1 MDKNINK
8 LLELSLENIS
18 WFQNSLRL
26 RLINNVAGLNSS
38 DVVDQFLND
47 VLERLKRKKF
57 NVEMDELTNLTTYQK
72 LIDFAPGLS
81 KNYIIKEV
89 CYYYTEIILP
99 TKIEIYG

>member
-1 MDKNINK
+1 MAKNINK
-8 LLELSLENIS
+8 ILDLSFENIA
-18 WFQNSLRL
+18 WFQKSLRL
-26 RLINNVAGLNSS
+26 RLINNVAGLKSS

-47 VLERLKRKKF
+47 ILDLLKRKKF
-57 NVEMDELTNLTTYQK
+57 NVEMDELKNLITYQK
-72 LIDFAPGLS
+72 LIDEVPGLS

>member
-8 LLELSLENIS
+8 ILDLSFENIA
-18 WFQNSLRL
+18 WFQKSLRL
-26 RLINNVAGLNSS
+26 RMINNVAGLKSS

-47 VLERLKRKKF
+47 VLDLLKRKKF
-57 NVEMDELTNLTTYQK
+57 NVGMDELKNLTTYQK
-72 LIDFAPGLS
+72 LIDEVPCLS

-89 CYYYTEIILP
+89 YYYYTEIILP